1 MPAKQDPYAS
11 PAQKA
16 VSLYSLLLFT
26 GKRYFLSELAAELDC
41 SKQTVL
47 RMMEQLERGMGIS
60 LETGKEGN
68 RRWFRVKTPRTKPQV
83 ALDPDDI
90 SKLLLCRDLVRHL
103 LPKPILKK
111 LDEVVAKATVLLPNM
126 EERSTA
132 LDCLGGIMVKGGI
145 DYTPFE
151 ASIETLLAAI
161 PQKEVCE
168 VRYKSFNADAS
179 KIHYFAPMRL
189 TAYRE
194 ALYAEG
200 WSVDPRGKPRQ
211 KHRMVLAVHR
221 MEGAEPT
228 RLTHDFEPWS
238 SPEYFGFPECEPY
251 RVKVALSE
259 SAARYVRER
268 KWSDDQAFHEHED
281 GSAVLEFTAQSRS
294 EVVSWVLSFGG
305 EVELLEP
312 LEVKSMIVKEIKRC
326 SKIYKM
332 PFKWPNSVD

>member
-26 GKRYFLSELAAELDC
+26 GKRYFLSELAAELEC

-68 RRWFRVKTPRTKPQV
+68 RRWFKVKTPRKKPQV
-83 ALDPDDI
+83 ALEPDDI

-103 LPKPILKK
+103 LPKPILNK
-111 LDEVVAKATVLLPNM
+111 LDEAVAKATVLLPDM
-126 EERSTA
+126 EDRSAA
-132 LDCLGGIMVKGGI
+132 LDCVAGIMVKGGI

-161 PQKEVCE
+161 SRKEVCE
-168 VRYKSFNADAS
+168 VRYKSFTADAA
-179 KIHYFAPMRL
+179 KLHYFAPMRL

-221 MEGAEPT
+221 IDGVEQT
-228 RLTHDFEPWS
+228 RLMHDFEPWS
-238 SPEYFGFPECEPY
+238 APRYFGFPECEPY
-251 RVKVALSE
+251 RVKVALSK

-268 KWSDDQAFHEHED
+268 KWSDDQVFVENAD
-281 GSAVLEFTAQSRS
+281 GSAVLEFIAQSKS

-305 EVELLEP
+305 ELELVDPCGLRDEVIDECKRLVELY
-312 LEVKSMIVKEIKRC
+312 
-326 SKIYKM
+326 KI
-332 PFKWPNSVD
+332 

>member
-11 PAQKA
+11 PVQKA

-60 LETGKEGN
+60 LEKGKDVN
-68 RRWFRVKTPRTKPQV
+68 RRWFKVKTPRTKPQV

-103 LPKPILKK
+103 LPRPIFKK
-111 LDEVVAKATVLLPNM
+111 LDEVVAKATVLLPDM
-126 EERSTA
+126 EKRSTA
-132 LDCLGGIMVKGGI
+132 LDCVAGIMVKGGI
-145 DYTPFE
+145 DYTPFT
-151 ASIETLLAAI
+151 ACIETIMSAI
-161 PQKEVCE
+161 PRKKVCE
-168 VRYKSFNADAS
+168 VRYKSFNADAA

-200 WSVDPRGKPRQ
+200 WSVGPRGKPKQ
-211 KHRMVLAVHR
+211 KHRMVLAIHR
-221 MEGAEPT
+221 MEGAEST
-228 RLTHDFEPWS
+228 RLVHDFEPWT

-251 RVKVALSE
+251 RVKVSLSE

-268 KWSDDQAFHEHED
+268 KWSDDQIYHENAD
-281 GSAVLEFTAQSRS
+281 GSALLEFTAQSRS
-294 EVVSWVLSFGG
+294 EVVSWVLSFGS
-305 EVELLEP
+305 EVEILEP
-312 LEVKSMIVKEIKRC
+312 LYVRAVVIEEIEKS
-326 SKIYKM
+326 
-332 PFKWPNSVD
+332 FKVYN